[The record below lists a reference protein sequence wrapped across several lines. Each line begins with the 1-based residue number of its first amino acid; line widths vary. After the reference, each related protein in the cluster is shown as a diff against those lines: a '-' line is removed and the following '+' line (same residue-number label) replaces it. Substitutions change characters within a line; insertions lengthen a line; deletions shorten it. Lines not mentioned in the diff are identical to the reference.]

1 MKRTGIGILIAVLV
15 AMSALLAA
23 CGGSGAGE
31 TQDPEAGQQEQ
42 IPETAEVIDLPEA
55 PVTDAELI
63 EAMEV
68 YERAAQ
74 KYDASGES
82 EERWSTAGMTR
93 IHVSYGK
100 SHATVFFADK
110 EHVLALNY
118 AYDRK
123 SSQYFYAYSALARLS
138 GRGMKDQVTERVP
151 AYNTVP
157 ENNNWTNSSWWWVS
171 DSLADLERL
180 YRGKEVNA
188 RIELRNSEGETWWFY
203 CQDEIEAK
211 G

>member
-23 CGGSGAGE
+23 CGDSGAGE
-31 TQDPEAGQQEQ
+31 TQDPEAGQQ
-42 IPETAEVIDLPEA
+42 IPETAEAIDLPEV

-63 EAMEV
+63 EAIEV

-100 SHATVFFADK
+100 SLVTVFYADT
-110 EHVLALNY
+110 EHILALNS

-123 SSQYFYAYSALARLS
+123 SSQYF
-138 GRGMKDQVTERVP
+138 
-151 AYNTVP
+151 
-157 ENNNWTNSSWWWVS
+157 
-171 DSLADLERL
+171 
-180 YRGKEVNA
+180 
-188 RIELRNSEGETWWFY
+188 
-203 CQDEIEAK
+203 
-211 G
+211 